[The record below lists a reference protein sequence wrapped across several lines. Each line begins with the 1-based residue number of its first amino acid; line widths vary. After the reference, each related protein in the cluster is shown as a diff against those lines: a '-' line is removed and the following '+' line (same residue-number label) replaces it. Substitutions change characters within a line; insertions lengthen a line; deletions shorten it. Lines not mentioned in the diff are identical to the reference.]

1 MWNAILG
8 WVKDLLLWIPR
19 ELFSLF
25 VDGLA
30 SLADSIP
37 VPDFLAMAANLFS
50 GITSGVWWWLSF
62 FLIPQGFSLVMG
74 AYAARF
80 LLRRIPFIG

>member
-8 WVKDLLLWIPR
+8 WIKDLLLWIPR

-25 VDGLA
+25 VDGIA
-30 SLADSIP
+30 GMVDSIP
-37 VPDFLAMAANLFS
+37 VPDFLGQAANLWAY
-50 GITSGVWWWLSF
+50 IPAGVWW
-62 FLIPQGFSLVMG
+62 FLGAFIVPQGIALLFTSG
-74 AYAARF
+74 SARF